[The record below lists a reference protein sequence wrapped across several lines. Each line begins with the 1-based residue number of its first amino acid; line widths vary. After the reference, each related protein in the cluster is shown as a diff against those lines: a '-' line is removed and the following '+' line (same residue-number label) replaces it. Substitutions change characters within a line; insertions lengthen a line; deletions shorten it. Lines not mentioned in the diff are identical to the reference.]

1 MSTPSPSRILVVD
14 DDPLF
19 LKALGDTL
27 RDEGHVVVAAN
38 DGQACIGAF
47 QSALTGPQPFALVIT
62 DLAMNEVDGRQV
74 AMAVKAASPSTPVIL
89 LTGWGKWFESKDS
102 LPLPVDCVLA
112 KPPKLHELREALAQ
126 YLPPAAP

>member
-74 AMAVKAASPSTPVIL
+74 AMAVKAASPIHPC
-89 LTGWGKWFESKDS
+89 D
-102 LPLPVDCVLA
+102 PLDRLGQMVRV
-112 KPPKLHELREALAQ
+112 Q
-126 YLPPAAP
+126 GQPAAARGLRPGQATKTA